1 MNSVI
6 YQAVGVLFSV
16 VEMVILIRVFL
27 SWLPIPKEHR
37 LIDLLYQ
44 VTEPILAPIRTLI
57 QRSSFGQNMMFDF
70 SPIIAFILLGVL
82 RNIVL
87 GLLR

>member
-16 VEMVILIRVFL
+16 VEIAILIRVFL

>member
-6 YQAVGVLFSV
+6 YQAVGIIFNVIELA
-16 VEMVILIRVFL
+16 ILIRVFL
-27 SWLPIPKEHR
+27 SWLPVPKEHR

-44 VTEPILAPIRTLI
+44 ITEPVLAPIRSLI
-57 QRSSFGQNMMFDF
+57 SRSSFGKNMMFDF
-70 SPIIAFILLGVL
+70 SPIIAFILIGILK
-82 RNIVL
+82 NIIL

>member
-16 VEMVILIRVFL
+16 VEMAILIRVFL

-37 LIDLLYQ
+37 LIGLLYQ